1 MTNFCSRISL
11 FLVGT
16 LVQHTTEGLKLLPD
30 TKTTGNDHYTE
41 ILNAI
46 DGVVSGGVLVDSS
59 WVLTA
64 ASKDFS
70 TGIEMKSGA
79 NTIGTVD
86 FVHKP
91 SFIYDVL
98 RPLGALSYNLSLLH
112 LEKPYLGPIKPA
124 MRARWITSRMTD
136 VVIGSYDGDQKEIGQ
151 NVTWFSPSSPKRPF
165 IMHFSP
171 PETEGIPPFEAM
183 ISSGDIGSGVFW
195 KPTKD
200 SPYLLIG
207 ICSLIDPLYDP
218 KINLYDHATFQAE
231 NLIGKSNT
239 WIDNTIIA
247 YALGGAE
254 AFQPKSPPPPPPTKQ
269 KPRTVVPEKPISK
282 PAPKIFRFALT
293 AEVVEVPELL
303 KNTGLYGSF
312 VTKSIILT
320 VPENTPENLKDI
332 NFDSESEKIK
342 YRESKAG
349 FILLKSMDP
358 YGVVPA
364 PLANTELVNLYEK
377 EIYLVKKE
385 NVQAVNSDS
394 LDLGKPIQI
403 LKVVLPVKSESFDLE
418 TKNNFSVSL
427 EGGENVLSE
436 GSGVF
441 LKNEKEKYEICGIVL
456 KGKVHF
462 FTTEENTI
470 LSKSTKLLSIRS

>member
-64 ASKDFS
+64 ASKGFS
-70 TGIEMKSGA
+70 TGIEMNAGA

-86 FVHKP
+86 LIHKP
-91 SFIYDVL
+91 SFIYDVI
-98 RPLGALSYNLSLLH
+98 RPLGASSYDLQLLH

-124 MRARWITSRMTD
+124 MRARWITTRMTD

-171 PETEGIPPFEAM
+171 PETEGIPPFESM
-183 ISSGDIGSGVFW
+183 ISPGDLGSGVFY

-254 AFQPKSPPPPPPTKQ
+254 AFQSKLLPPPPPPPPP
-269 KPRTVVPEKPISK
+269 KPTIVVPEKPSTPKPTSKIS
-282 PAPKIFRFALT
+282 RFALT
-293 AEVVEVPELL
+293 AKTVDLPELL
-303 KNTGLYGSF
+303 NNTGLYGSF
-312 VTKSIILT
+312 VTKNIILT
-320 VPENTPENLKDI
+320 VPKNAPENLKKI
-332 NFDSESEKIK
+332 NFDFDLEEIK
-342 YRESKAG
+342 YRE
-349 FILLKSMDP
+349 FIKPFVLLKSEGI
-358 YGVVPA
+358 YNVA
-364 PLANTELVNLYEK
+364 PLIKTELVNLYGK

-385 NVQAVNSDS
+385 DVQAVNSQT
-394 LDLGKPIQI
+394 LDLGKPVQI
-403 LKVVLPVKSESFDLE
+403 LKVVLPVKNESFDLE
-418 TKNNFSVSL
+418 TMNDFSVSL
-427 EGGENVLSE
+427 EGDENVLSE
-436 GSGVF
+436 GSGAF
-441 LKNEKEKYEICGIVL
+441 LKNEKEEYEVCGIVL
-456 KGKVHF
+456 NGKVHF
-462 FTTEENTI
+462 FTAIENTA
-470 LSKSTKLLSIRS
+470 LSKSIKLLSIRQ